1 MWKFYK
7 CTLFVNITT
16 EKVSKFSKCILFVK
30 NRLADEGVKLH
41 TCLPRNC
48 HIRRRMQIGIIKN
61 IKREP
66 SVEYRAQR
74 FYSYIITEKYFNIN
88 F

>member
-41 TCLPRNC
+41 TCLLRNC
-48 HIRRRMQIGIIKN
+48 HIRRRMQIGIIKILKGNLRWN
-61 IKREP
+61 IEL
-66 SVEYRAQR
+66 SV
-74 FYSYIITEKYFNIN
+74 FILILLLKSILT
-88 F
+88 